1 MKTIKLSDKNFKLFE
16 LFTDEW
22 LEKREQLIY
31 NCNDNDC
38 IEALTDH
45 VMFDI
50 RKAIKREK

>member
-22 LEKREQLIY
+22 LEEREQLIY